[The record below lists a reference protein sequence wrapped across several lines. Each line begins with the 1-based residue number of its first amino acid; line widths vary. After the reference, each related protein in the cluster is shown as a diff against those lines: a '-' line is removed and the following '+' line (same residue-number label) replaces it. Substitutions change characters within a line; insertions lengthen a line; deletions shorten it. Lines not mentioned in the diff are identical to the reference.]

1 MIDPKSNHLS
11 YPLFIRV
18 INKTIKWYINS
29 YWTIIDLLSRTFPV
43 ISKFFY
49 QRSISDEYKKEH
61 EAIKLGKDDTILH
74 IGCGVFPYSAIVLSE
89 KPHRRIV
96 AIDKSYTIS
105 HHARQIIKNYELDKK
120 VRIDTGHAANYDLS
134 PFTVII
140 LSSCVDLTGNVL
152 DHIITQANSGT
163 RIIVRE
169 LRPMSKY
176 INSYLKKQSTITLL
190 NRYGIFSFPFY
201 SILGWDSFIIKKN

>member
-1 MIDPKSNHLS
+1 MVDPNLNHLS
-11 YPLFIRV
+11 YPPLIRV
-18 INKTIKWYINS
+18 VNKTIKWYINS

-49 QRSISDEYKKEH
+49 QRSINDAYQKEH
-61 EAIKLGKDDTILH
+61 EAIELKKNDNILH
-74 IGCGVFPYSAIVLSE
+74 IGCGVFPYSAIVISE
-89 KPHRRIV
+89 KPHHQIV
-96 AIDKSYTIS
+96 AIDRSKTITR
-105 HHARQIIKNYELDKK
+105 HARQIIKNYELDT
-120 VRIDTGHAANYDLS
+120 RITIDTGNAASYDLS

-152 DHIITQANSGT
+152 DHIISSATPGT

-176 INSYLKKQSTITLL
+176 IDTYLKKQSTITLL
-190 NRYGIFSFPFY
+190 HRYGIFSFPFY

>member
-1 MIDPKSNHLS
+1 MVDPKLNHLS
-11 YPLFIRV
+11 YPPLIRV
-18 INKTIKWYINS
+18 VNKTIKWYINS
-29 YWTIIDLLSRTFPV
+29 YWTIIDLLSRTFPI

-49 QRSISDEYKKEH
+49 QRSINDEYQKEH
-61 EAIKLGKDDTILH
+61 EAIELKKNDNILH
-74 IGCGVFPYSAIVLSE
+74 IGCGVFPYSAIVISE
-89 KPHRRIV
+89 KPHNQIV
-96 AIDKSYTIS
+96 AIDRSKTIT
-105 HHARQIIKNYELDKK
+105 HHAKQIIKNYELDTRIK
-120 VRIDTGHAANYDLS
+120 IDTGNAASYDLS

-152 DHIITQANSGT
+152 DHIISSATPGT

-176 INSYLKKQSTITLL
+176 INTYLKKQSTITLL
-190 NRYGIFSFPFY
+190 HRYGIFSFPFY